1 MARYPMTSSTKGA
14 IIGGCLGILIML
26 VMIEMNVEAAG
37 LWMALWPSAAFG
49 SFHGEGGGIF
59 ELVLGSLEVGVQFLI
74 YSTLGW
80 IVGAVVRIARRE
92 G

>member
-1 MARYPMTSSTKGA
+1 MTSSSKGA
-14 IIGGCLGILIML
+14 IIGGCLGIL
-26 VMIEMNVEAAG
+26 VMIAMVEMNAG
-37 LWMALWPSAAFG
+37 ASGFWLVLWPSAVFA
-49 SFHGEGGGIF
+49 SFYGEGSGIF
-59 ELVLGSLEVGVQFLI
+59 GLVVGALEVGVQFFI

>member
-1 MARYPMTSSTKGA
+1 MTSSTKGA
-14 IIGGCLGILIML
+14 IIGGCLGIVIML
-26 VMIEMNVEAAG
+26 VMIESNASTTG
-37 LWMALWPSAAFG
+37 LMLLLWPSAVFG

-59 ELVLGSLEVGVQFLI
+59 ALVVGSLEVGVQFLM
-74 YSTLGW
+74 YAALGW

>member
-1 MARYPMTSSTKGA
+1 MTSSSKGA
-14 IIGGCLGILIML
+14 IIGGCLGIL
-26 VMIEMNVEAAG
+26 VMIAMVEMNAGASG
-37 LWMALWPSAAFG
+37 LWLVLWPSAVFG
-49 SFHGEGGGIF
+49 SLYGEGSGIF
-59 ELVLGSLEVGVQFLI
+59 GLIVGALEVGVQFFI